1 MEIMIIKNI
10 TKIYDELTAQP
21 MTSLNDISLTI
32 NRTDFICIMGAS
44 GSGKSTFINCIS
56 TIDTPTKGNVEILNK
71 SILDMS
77 EEELGNLRNKKI
89 GFIFQDYQLLDY
101 LTIQENIAFPLTMMG
116 LKFKDITNKVEN
128 QAKMLGIKDVLYK
141 YPHECSGGQKQRTA
155 IARALITEPQIIIA
169 DEPTGN
175 LDSLNT
181 KEVLIILNDL
191 NSKGKTIIMVT
202 HDPLVASYS
211 SRMLYLQDGM
221 IKEEIWK
228 KDYNN
233 QKDYFDE
240 IVRIN
245 SSELESMIES

>member
-89 GFIFQDYQLLDY
+89 
-101 LTIQENIAFPLTMMG
+101 
-116 LKFKDITNKVEN
+116 
-128 QAKMLGIKDVLYK
+128 
-141 YPHECSGGQKQRTA
+141 S
-155 IARALITEPQIIIA
+155 
-169 DEPTGN
+169 
-175 LDSLNT
+175 
-181 KEVLIILNDL
+181 
-191 NSKGKTIIMVT
+191 
-202 HDPLVASYS
+202 
-211 SRMLYLQDGM
+211 
-221 IKEEIWK
+221 
-228 KDYNN
+228 
-233 QKDYFDE
+233 
-240 IVRIN
+240 
-245 SSELESMIES
+245 